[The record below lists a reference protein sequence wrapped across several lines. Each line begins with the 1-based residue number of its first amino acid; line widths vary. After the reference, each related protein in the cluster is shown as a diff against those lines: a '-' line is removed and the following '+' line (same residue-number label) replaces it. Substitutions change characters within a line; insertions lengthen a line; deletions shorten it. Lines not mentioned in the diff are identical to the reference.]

1 MVCCYP
7 QRRPRHTVELC
18 EHLFVTSQGSAYSR
32 FRRAL
37 DNRSAGLALASAAEL
52 RSVSLTD
59 ALELCLLLCEREP
72 GRYERAALRW
82 HGRYCREVDGVSLDE
97 GQAVLAL
104 LAALRGSRRSAV
116 AVSLAE
122 LFDRRQL
129 HQASEVLIRWAV
141 DKG

>member
-1 MVCCYP
+1 VA
-7 QRRPRHTVELC
+7 
-18 EHLFVTSQGSAYSR
+18 SQGSPYGR

-37 DNRSAGLALASAAEL
+37 DKGNAPAALSAAAEL

-59 ALELCLLLCEREP
+59 ALELCLLLCEHEP

-82 HGRYCREVDGVSLDE
+82 HGRYCREVEGVTLDE

-104 LAALRGSRRSAV
+104 LAALRGSRRPAV

-129 HQASEVLIRWAV
+129 HQASEVLIRWAR
-141 DKG
+141 GLM

>member
-1 MVCCYP
+1 
-7 QRRPRHTVELC
+7 
-18 EHLFVTSQGSAYSR
+18 VTSQGSPYGR

-37 DNRSAGLALASAAEL
+37 DTGNATIALAAATEL

-82 HGRYCREVDGVSLDE
+82 HGRYYQEVDGVSLDE
-97 GQAVLAL
+97 AQAVLAL
-104 LAALRGSRRSAV
+104 LAALRGSRRPSV
-116 AVSLAE
+116 AHSLAE

-129 HQASEVLIRWAV
+129 HQASAVLIRWAR
-141 DKG
+141 DG